1 MWDLSNSRMPA
12 LKAWRRF
19 AAICLFLCVCACAR
33 DDQAYLFRYAHSQ
46 PAQHPRS
53 ESMRFFEEELE
64 HRTSGRIEV
73 ENYFSGVLGNDREV
87 MDLVAMG
94 VVQGTRGG
102 FFADANPKYSLFLLP
117 FLVDD
122 WDQALRL
129 INSPLTERIN
139 RGARARGF
147 HIPAC
152 GISQGFRA
160 HTNSV
165 RPIHAAEDLKG
176 LKMRVPPQE
185 VYVVTARAFGVNL
198 QEIPYVEVYQAAKT
212 GVIDGQDN
220 PPANI
225 WEQRFYEVQKYLTI
239 TNYSTGPDPFMVNLN
254 WYEKLPDSL
263 RGAFDE
269 TAREAMIYSDR
280 LNREREQEY
289 IDRLSEELETNY
301 VTEENLKRF
310 RELARP
316 VYQYFVD
323 RGQLTWEEINEA
335 RGIARASR

>member
-1 MWDLSNSRMPA
+1 
-12 LKAWRRF
+12 
-19 AAICLFLCVCACAR
+19 
-33 DDQAYLFRYAHSQ
+33 
-46 PAQHPRS
+46 
-53 ESMRFFEEELE
+53 
-64 HRTSGRIEV
+64 
-73 ENYFSGVLGNDREV
+73 
-87 MDLVAMG
+87 
-94 VVQGTRGG
+94 
-102 FFADANPKYSLFLLP
+102 
-117 FLVDD
+117 
-122 WDQALRL
+122 
-129 INSPLTERIN
+129 
-139 RGARARGF
+139 
-147 HIPAC
+147 
-152 GISQGFRA
+152 
-160 HTNSV
+160 
-165 RPIHAAEDLKG
+165 
-176 LKMRVPPQE
+176 MRVPPQE

-254 WYEKLPDSL
+254 WYEKLPESL
-263 RGAFDE
+263 RGTFDE
-269 TAREAMIYSDR
+269 TAREAMVYSDR

-289 IDRLSEELETNY
+289 IERLSGELETNY

>member
-1 MWDLSNSRMPA
+1 
-12 LKAWRRF
+12 
-19 AAICLFLCVCACAR
+19 
-33 DDQAYLFRYAHSQ
+33 
-46 PAQHPRS
+46 
-53 ESMRFFEEELE
+53 MRFFDDELE
-64 HRTSGRIEV
+64 RRTSGRIQV

-87 MDLVAMG
+87 MDLVALG
-94 VVQGTRGG
+94 VVEGTRGG
-102 FFADANPKYSLFLLP
+102 FFADANPKYNLFLLP
-117 FLVDD
+117 FLVAD

-129 INSPLTERIN
+129 INSPLTERTN
-139 RGARARGF
+139 RGARANGF

-152 GISQGFRA
+152 GISQGFRS

-165 RPIHAAEDLKG
+165 RPIHTAEDLAG

-225 WEQRFYEVQKYLTI
+225 WEERFYEVQKYLTI

-254 WYEKLPDSL
+254 WYEELPESL
-263 RGAFDE
+263 RGKFDE

-280 LNREREQEY
+280 LNREKEQEY
-289 IDRLSEELETNY
+289 IERLSGELETNY
-301 VTEENLKRF
+301 VTEANLKRF
-310 RELARP
+310 RELALP

-323 RGQLTWEEINEA
+323 KGHLTWEEINEA
-335 RGIARASR
+335 RRIALASR